1 LLRFEYK
8 GERGV
13 GEVSFKHLSK
23 HFAAR
28 IQSPSIKE
36 GRRGERR
43 KRIITLKIALEG
55 FLWEAA
61 GKIHTAAIHHPPK

>member
-1 LLRFEYK
+1 LLRLEYK

-13 GEVSFKHLSK
+13 GEVCSKHLSK

-28 IQSPSIKE
+28 IQSPPIKE

-43 KRIITLKIALEG
+43 RRIITLKIALEG

-61 GKIHTAAIHHPPK
+61 GKIHTAAIHHPPQ

>member
-1 LLRFEYK
+1 LLRLEYK
-8 GERGV
+8 GEGGV
-13 GEVSFKHLSK
+13 GEVCSKHLSK

-28 IQSPSIKE
+28 IQSPPIKE

-43 KRIITLKIALEG
+43 RRIITLKIALEG

-61 GKIHTAAIHHPPK
+61 GKIHTAAIHHPPQ